1 MKYMVFSDGNRY
13 NRDKEIVILSSEG
26 GIPMTTHKIITIGR
40 QFGSGGHEIGNLLAT
55 RLDIP
60 LYDNNLVRMAAE
72 KMDIREETAK
82 AIDETSL
89 NSFVSSYL
97 ITPMGYSSY
106 INSEEYVQP
115 LSEQMYE
122 LQTEIIKKLAERGP
136 CVIVGRCADYVL
148 KDNPN
153 VVSVFVHADEKF
165 CLDRAME
172 RNSMTEKEMKKY
184 IEKTDKFRGDFYRY
198 HTGHEWADAR
208 NYDLCLNS
216 GKLGFQKCVEEIK
229 AYIKIRFDL

>member
-1 MKYMVFSDGNRY
+1 MVFSDGNRY

-148 KDNPN
+148 GDYSNVINTFIYAYKDDRLNRIMDIYKLTEKQA
-153 VVSVFVHADEKF
+153 ADKIKKT
-165 CLDRAME
+165 DRE
-172 RNSMTEKEMKKY
+172 RKLYYEARTGREWGGIESNSMLFNTSLLG
-184 IEKTDKFRGDFYRY
+184 IDGVTDALEAIYRKWESRG
-198 HTGHEWADAR
+198 
-208 NYDLCLNS
+208 
-216 GKLGFQKCVEEIK
+216 
-229 AYIKIRFDL
+229 

>member
-1 MKYMVFSDGNRY
+1 
-13 NRDKEIVILSSEG
+13 
-26 GIPMTTHKIITIGR
+26 MTTHKIITIGR